1 MGLSISDLRS
11 GMTILYNGELYEI
24 IEYAHSMRG
33 RGGAIAKTKLRHVLT
48 GRIREETFR
57 GAENTEHAFLEG
69 RPLQYLY
76 KDGDQ
81 YIFMNTEDFEQSIV
95 SADLL
100 EKKIDYMIEG
110 MEVTGYFYQDLLVK
124 VELPN
129 FVELQVE
136 YAEPAVKGNTISNVD
151 KSVKL
156 ESGVTVNV
164 PLFVQQGDRIK
175 VDTRTGRYVERVQRE
190 E

>member
-1 MGLSISDLRS
+1 MGLSVSDLRC
-11 GMTILYNGELYEI
+11 GITILYNDELYEI
-24 IEYAHSMRG
+24 IEYAHSKRG

-48 GRIREETFR
+48 GRTRAETFR

-69 RPLQYLY
+69 CPLQYLY

-81 YIFMNTEDFEQSIV
+81 YIFMNTEDYEQCLV
-95 SADLL
+95 RADLL
-100 EKKIDYMIEG
+100 GKKIDYMVEG
-110 MEVTGYFYQDLLVK
+110 MEVVGYFYQQALVK

-136 YAEPAVKGNTISNVD
+136 YAEPAVKGNTISSVD

-156 ESGVTVNV
+156 ASGATVQV

-175 VDTRTGRYVERVQRE
+175 VDTRTGRYVERI
-190 E
+190 